1 MQRRPAP
8 MLVSTS
14 LDSPPRKYVAQPPAP
29 PKLAWQATASTSHL
43 RPPPPPPAWDANRE
57 QRESRRHAA
66 IASRPPPL
74 HREAPPLVA
83 HHSLLRGAARA
94 PPPLP
99 SKKASL
105 RRHTSVF
112 AAVGRSR
119 RSVFQRPAPAPAPV
133 IALEPGLEAAHR
145 ELTARAR
152 HLLIE
157 LVNER
162 PVYRPAPKLPTSI
175 LAFDGGSATPSA
187 AARKP
192 TPDAAARAWRFAEIM
207 SAGDG

>member
-8 MLVSTS
+8 MLVARASIRRGAVRGA
-14 LDSPPRKYVAQPPAP
+14 D
-29 PKLAWQATASTSHL
+29 ASTAKARVAGNSADL
-43 RPPPPPPAWDANRE
+43 AL
-57 QRESRRHAA
+57 AA
-66 IASRPPPL
+66 ATSASAAASVGRQPRAARVAAPRGALASRPPPL

-83 HHSLLRGAARA
+83 HHSLLRGAARP

-105 RRHTSVF
+105 RRHLRLRRRRPLAPLRLP
-112 AAVGRSR
+112 AAGAGAGAPRSSPGSGRAP
-119 RSVFQRPAPAPAPV
+119 QYGARPA
-133 IALEPGLEAAHR
+133 
-145 ELTARAR
+145 LT
-152 HLLIE
+152 IE

-162 PVYRPAPKLPTSI
+162 PVYRPAPRLPTSI